1 MRPPRFAVR
10 RRCCLGAACSS
21 LASSICLGRLD
32 AILQQDGCLSPSQP
46 SDRRTSLRIPPST
59 YRICLRPALAWE
71 SGSQGSPTHCTF
83 SLHLSDDFH
92 RACRPI
98 RLYSRSVPISANSA
112 VLDPSGRGSIDIPV
126 DGDLRRAIPTP
137 SAGLG
142 PPERRTST
150 SNGRSTSSSTAP
162 RREFCAPASGGTVGS
177 FTITYLSH
185 DPSGA
190 CGRLH
195 VSPLRSVLPCWDC
208 CDSPLS
214 QAVPRLVHPLR
225 LHGYLPPASTCRRS
239 SPFCMRRTPPTH
251 ASSTLE
257 RESAILSHYSGGL
270 PAEIAPGQ
278 LKVLHSGAQT
288 LHRSYDHA
296 PRTAASIIMSV
307 ARCTASSH

>member
-195 VSPLRSVLPCWDC
+195 
-208 CDSPLS
+208 
-214 QAVPRLVHPLR
+214 AVPRLVHPLR

-239 SPFCMRRTPPTH
+239 SPFCMRRTSPTR
-251 ASSTLE
+251 ASSILE
-257 RESAILSHYSGGL
+257 QS
-270 PAEIAPGQ
+270 
-278 LKVLHSGAQT
+278 
-288 LHRSYDHA
+288 
-296 PRTAASIIMSV
+296 
-307 ARCTASSH
+307 RCTCATSLALADTPAHARSRRTLRIATITLPESTASATCLGVGY